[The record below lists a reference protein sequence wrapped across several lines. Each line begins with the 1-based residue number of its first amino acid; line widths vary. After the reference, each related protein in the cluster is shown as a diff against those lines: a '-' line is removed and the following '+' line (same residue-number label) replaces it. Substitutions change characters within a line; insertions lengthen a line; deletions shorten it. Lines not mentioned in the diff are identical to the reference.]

1 MKTANKST
9 KIIIPTLAA
18 ISLIV
23 PLFLG
28 NNYFYDIFI
37 MAGVYTIIGSGMN
50 LLLGF
55 TGQLSMGHAAF
66 YGFGAYITAIGM
78 KSYGVPFWACVLLS
92 VLFCFVTGMLLGS
105 TSCKLS
111 GIFLVVVTTGF
122 NTIVNLILVNWDFTG
137 KSFGIPGI
145 PKIKL
150 FGSPLTKLQYCYLIL
165 LFVFLALFVSYRI
178 VKSKTGRAFQAMRDN
193 PIAASSVGVNV
204 SKYKLLVFA
213 VSAVYAGVAG
223 ALYASNIGYI
233 SPTSFNA
240 NVSVTIITMTVLGGL
255 GDLAG
260 CIVGAIVVG
269 VLMEVLRK
277 FGAYQLTIYGLL
289 IVVILIFMPKG
300 IMGAIRSIYGKIA
313 SKLSKSPHEA
323 AANEGR

>member
-1 MKTANKST
+1 MKNTNNSAKVLVPLTAG
-9 KIIIPTLAA
+9 LA
-18 ISLIV
+18 LIV

-28 NNYFYDIFI
+28 NNYYYDIFI
-37 MAGVYTIIGSGMN
+37 MAGIYTIIGSGMN

-78 KSYGVPFWACVLLS
+78 KSYGLPFWLCVILA
-92 VLFCFVTGMLLGS
+92 VGFCFAMGMLLGS

-122 NTIVNLILVNWDFTG
+122 NTVVNLIMVNWEFTG
-137 KSFGIPGI
+137 RSFGIPGI
-145 PKIKL
+145 PKPNW
-150 FGSPLTKLQYCYLIL
+150 FGLPMNKLQYCYLVL
-165 LFVFLALFVSYRI
+165 TFVFLALFVSYR
-178 VKSKTGRAFQAMRDN
+178 VVHSKTGRAFQAMRDN
-193 PIAASSVGVNV
+193 AIAARSVGVNV
-204 SKYKLLVFA
+204 NKYKLLVFA

-233 SPTSFNA
+233 SPTSFTS

-255 GDLAG
+255 GDLCG
-260 CIVGAIVVG
+260 CIVGAVVVG
-269 VLMEVLRK
+269 VLMEALRE
-277 FGAYQLTIYGLL
+277 FGDYQLTLYGVL

-300 IMGAIRSIYGKIA
+300 LMGGLRSLYRRLCGLVSRRRTPAKQ
-313 SKLSKSPHEA
+313 E
-323 AANEGR
+323 EV

>member
-1 MKTANKST
+1 MRSIT
-9 KIIIPTLAA
+9 KRGKINVLLLVVA
-18 ISLIV
+18 SLVV
-23 PLFLG
+23 PLLLK
-28 NNYFYDIFI
+28 NNYYYDIFI
-37 MAGVYTIIGSGMN
+37 MAGVYAIIGSGMN

-66 YGFGAYITAIGM
+66 YGFGAYITAIGT
-78 KSYGVPFWACVLLS
+78 KSYGIPFAVCLLMA
-92 VLFCFVTGMLLGS
+92 VGVCFVMGMLLGS

-122 NTIVNLILVNWDFTG
+122 NTVVNLLFVNWEFTG
-137 KSFGIPGI
+137 KSFGITGI
-145 PKIKL
+145 PKPLL
-150 FGSPLTKLQYCYLIL
+150 FGSPMTKLQYCYLIL
-165 LFVFLALFVSYRI
+165 AFVFLALFCSYRI
-178 VKSKTGRAFQAMRDN
+178 VRSKTGRAFQAMRDN
-193 PIAASSVGVNV
+193 PIAAKSVGINV

-223 ALYASNIGYI
+223 GLYAANIGYI

-260 CIVGAIVVG
+260 CIVGAVVVG
-269 VLMEVLRK
+269 VLMEILQQ

-289 IVVILIFMPKG
+289 IVLILIFMPKG
-300 IMGAIRSIYGKIA
+300 IMGGVRSLYARIDTRLQKNRA
-313 SKLSKSPHEA
+313 QKAEQT
-323 AANEGR
+323 GR